1 MTQPMPGAERIRA
14 IQDQDGMYQAFD
26 SYPWTKDKTF
36 MSGLYAILGDP
47 NSPNP
52 RGDPSELAL
61 HARIFYY
68 TQRVGVTID
77 FANYK
82 DWLARHPD
90 HTPPDVI
97 PESYGSIRSTAAA
110 AAASAPISAGEST
123 ESTDDVPAWQASAPK
138 AELYVEKQNPPTH
151 PGADGDKP
159 AYPMGFAEML
169 QRLQR
174 GETIPGIRE
183 IPDTVI
189 RDPTVKPVGTR
200 AAPKK
205 PWEKAIP
212 AVAESPISALDS
224 SFPSL
229 EDEKTTATGG

>member
-14 IQDQDGMYQAFD
+14 IQDPDGMYQAFD

-36 MSGLYAILGDP
+36 LSGLYAILGDP
-47 NSPNP
+47 NSANP

-77 FANYK
+77 FASYK

-90 HTPPDVI
+90 HTPPNVI
-97 PESYGSIRSTAAA
+97 PEGYGAARSATATT
-110 AAASAPISAGEST
+110 GEST
-123 ESTDDVPAWQASAPK
+123 DAVPAWQASAPK
-138 AELYVEKQNPPTH
+138 ADLYVEKGTSPTQ
-151 PGADGDKP
+151 PGGDGDTP

-189 RDPTVKPVGTR
+189 RDPTVKPVGAR
-200 AAPKK
+200 PAPKK
-205 PWEKAIP
+205 PWEKDVP
-212 AVAESPISALDS
+212 PVTREPLSALDS

-229 EDEKTTATGG
+229 EDEKTTATGEQP